1 MSPEVVFSPST
12 MDRKENEK
20 TKKGGRERERERNER
35 NRRTG
40 RERSSLVPGGQEFN
54 ETYSYNTWL
63 LMYCPL
69 LSLSV
74 QLQIR
79 QLYLERTAGDCKW
92 RVFVTNETNYLV

>member
-20 TKKGGRERERERNER
+20 TKNWGGREGERARERESERNER

-54 ETYSYNTWL
+54 ETYSYNTLL
-63 LMYCPL
+63 LM
-69 LSLSV
+69 
-74 QLQIR
+74 
-79 QLYLERTAGDCKW
+79 
-92 RVFVTNETNYLV
+92 

>member
-20 TKKGGRERERERNER
+20 TKNRGREGERERERNGR
-35 NRRTG
+35 NRKTG

-63 LMYCPL
+63 LM
-69 LSLSV
+69 
-74 QLQIR
+74 
-79 QLYLERTAGDCKW
+79 
-92 RVFVTNETNYLV
+92 

>member
-20 TKKGGRERERERNER
+20 TKNGGREGERARERNER

-54 ETYSYNTWL
+54 ETYSYNTLL
-63 LMYCPL
+63 LM
-69 LSLSV
+69 
-74 QLQIR
+74 
-79 QLYLERTAGDCKW
+79 
-92 RVFVTNETNYLV
+92 

>member
-20 TKKGGRERERERNER
+20 AKNGGRERERERERERNER

-54 ETYSYNTWL
+54 ETYSYNTLL
-63 LMYCPL
+63 LM
-69 LSLSV
+69 
-74 QLQIR
+74 
-79 QLYLERTAGDCKW
+79 
-92 RVFVTNETNYLV
+92 

>member
-20 TKKGGRERERERNER
+20 TKNWGGEGGRESERESERNER

-54 ETYSYNTWL
+54 ETYSYNTLL
-63 LMYCPL
+63 LM
-69 LSLSV
+69 
-74 QLQIR
+74 
-79 QLYLERTAGDCKW
+79 
-92 RVFVTNETNYLV
+92 